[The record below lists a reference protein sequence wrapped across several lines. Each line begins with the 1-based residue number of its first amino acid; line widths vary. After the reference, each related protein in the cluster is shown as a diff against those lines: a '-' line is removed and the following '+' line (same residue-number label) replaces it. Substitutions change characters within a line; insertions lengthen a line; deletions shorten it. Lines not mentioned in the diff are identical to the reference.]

1 MALVGSEK
9 SYTKIFFVLSQL
21 FMLLA
26 VWSLIDE
33 GIIRRPWRDYQAE
46 FIRLERQVAEQAFKK
61 ANEEYKTAGGD
72 AKLVELSRAL
82 EKAQTDKTEDEYLQ
96 LTASLKGKQTILDDK
111 ILDVKF
117 KKSILDN
124 YYYEYKHAMQH
135 GEEFAAKKKRYED
148 LDAEILRLSAANVNE
163 AKGLKL
169 EQDKLAAYDEKIAN
183 LDKQIADLLKG
194 SKDAQDK
201 IDAIDLRTYD
211 IAQVV
216 VSDYGIEGNIYWG
229 RVDRCQTC
237 HVAVDKSGYEDVA
250 TAFNLQVLPD
260 EIAVADA
267 IKKDPTLRGRVIPE
281 KSKTIDGTFGQVKDK
296 RFYQVMY
303 GTHPRRQELFGKHP
317 VEQFGCTTCHG
328 GDGRGL
334 RIQDDGEH
342 HKRGFAFGH
351 IDKAHA
357 THHHGIEPL
366 LRGKQM
372 ESNCLSCHN
381 GEIFINGAQ
390 SLSKGARLFVE
401 LGCQGCH
408 LVKGYDGLHKIGPEL
423 NKVGAKVDAVWL
435 VDWLKN
441 PHNYMPNTRMPN
453 FDLSDDDIVSVA
465 SFLTA
470 NTQAHKLAAQMTLK
484 GNAENGKKVFDTV
497 GCRGCHAT
505 EMNEATMASRGRG
518 PNLSRVAAKV
528 SASSW
533 IYDWIKNPKNY
544 SEHARMPSLR
554 LSDSEA
560 ADITSYLATMS
571 PDYKNEIQT
580 RSSGLAAKVDG
591 TNQDLIRQGKKVMT
605 ERGCYA
611 CHLVNGF
618 EGMDRIGPELTA
630 EAVKEPTVFDFGDA
644 MKHDFVFTDVEGK
657 KVLVGHHEE
666 EPGQETASIH
676 ASIQKPEGIDAV
688 TNLEETWQSW
698 VRNKIKYPLSIYK
711 HERAVLKMPQFNIRD
726 DEADALLA
734 FIKGLQGRIIPDKY
748 NDSLNEF
755 KKKEIAGERLASQY
769 NCMGCHAVG
778 DFGGDINNY
787 IEANHDY
794 AGSKS
799 RYYPPELTR
808 VGEKV
813 RPEWL
818 HEFLKSPW
826 KYRPAAFVR
835 MPTFGFDGAQLNTLT
850 DYFAG
855 MSHVQTGIS
864 DLGYHLD
871 NDLAKIGQT
880 LTGKD
885 IYNCFSCHL
894 LNGAVPGE
902 DSAVY
907 APDFATIRPRLQLDF
922 IPNWIKGPVNYQKFV
937 VMPAF
942 LASKDEAFPDFFGGD
957 PQKQL
962 EALRAY
968 ILSVGTDEIIRKD
981 DKHIGSAD
989 GGH

>member
-33 GIIRRPWRDYQAE
+33 GIIRRPWKSYQDE
-46 FIRLERQVAEQAFKK
+46 FNRLERQVAEQALKK
-61 ANEEYKTAGGD
+61 ADDDFNAAGGE
-72 AKLVELSRAL
+72 AKLVELNKAL
-82 EKAQTDKTEDEYLQ
+82 ELAQTEKTSDEFAK
-96 LTASLKGKQTILDDK
+96 LTGTLKTKQIALDDK

-135 GEEFAAKKKRYED
+135 GEEFEAKKKRYEG
-148 LDAEILRLSAANVNE
+148 LNAEVIRLTDVNKHE
-163 AKGLKL
+163 ALQLKADK
-169 EQDKLAAYDEKIAN
+169 DKLAAYDDKITG
-183 LDKQIADLLKG
+183 LDKQISELLKG
-194 SKDAQDK
+194 MKEAQDK
-201 IDAIDLRTYD
+201 IDAINVRTYD
-211 IAQVV
+211 ITQVV

-237 HVAVDKSGYEDVA
+237 HVAVDKPGYEDVA
-250 TAFNLQVLPD
+250 TALNLQVLPD
-260 EIAVADA
+260 EKAVEAA
-267 IKKDPTLRGRVIPE
+267 IKKDPSLRGRVIPE
-281 KSKTIDGTFGQVKDK
+281 KGTTIDKTLGQVKDK
-296 RFYQVMY
+296 HFYQVMF
-303 GTHPRRQELFGKHP
+303 GTHVRRQELFGKHP
-317 VEQFGCTTCHG
+317 VEKFGCTACHG

-342 HKRGFAFGH
+342 HERGFAFGDL
-351 IDKAHA
+351 DKAHA
-357 THHHGIEPL
+357 THHHGIEPM

-408 LVKGYDGLHKIGPEL
+408 LAKGYDGLHKIGPEL
-423 NKVGAKVDAVWL
+423 NKVGAKVDPVWL
-435 VDWLKN
+435 VDWIKN

-453 FDLSDDDIVSVA
+453 FNLSDDDIIAVA
-465 SFLTA
+465 SFLTSQ
-470 NTQAHKLAAQMTLK
+470 TQPHQLAAQMTLK
-484 GNAENGKKVFDTV
+484 GDVENGKKVFNTV

-505 EMNEATMASRGRG
+505 EMNDTTMISRGRG

-528 SASSW
+528 RGSTW

-560 ADITSYLATMS
+560 ADITAYLATMS
-571 PDYKNEIQT
+571 PEYKNEIQT
-580 RSSGLAAKVDG
+580 RSGGLAGKVDG
-591 TNQDLIRQGKKVMT
+591 TNQTLITQGKKVMT

-611 CHLVNGF
+611 CHLIKGF
-618 EGMDRIGPELTA
+618 ESFDRIGPELTS
-630 EAVKEPTVFDFGDA
+630 EANKEPTVFDFGDA
-644 MKHDFVFTDVEGK
+644 MKHGFTFTDVEGK
-657 KVLVGHHEE
+657 KVLVAHNKE
-666 EPGQETASIH
+666 EPGQETTSIH
-676 ASIQKPEGIDAV
+676 AAIQKSSGIDAV

-698 VRNKIKYPLSIYK
+698 IRNKIKYPLSIYK

-734 FIKGLQGRIIPDKY
+734 FIKGLQGRVIPDKY

-787 IEANHDY
+787 IEANYDY
-794 AGSKS
+794 SGSKS
-799 RYYPPELTR
+799 RYYPPELTH

-826 KYRPAAFVR
+826 KYRPAAIVR
-835 MPTFGFDGAQLNTLT
+835 MPTFGFDGDQLNTLAN
-850 DYFAG
+850 YFAG
-855 MSHVQTGIS
+855 LSHVQTGIS

-871 NDLAKIGQT
+871 PEITKIGQS

-894 LNGAVPGE
+894 LNGVTPG
-902 DSAVY
+902 DDVAVY
-907 APDFATIRPRLQLDF
+907 APDFATMRPRLQFNF
-922 IPNWIKGPVNYQKFV
+922 IPLWIKGPVNYQKFA

-962 EALRAY
+962 DALRAY
-968 ILSVGTDEIIRKD
+968 IFSVGTDEIIRKD
-981 DKHIGSAD
+981 DKHLGSAD
-989 GGH
+989 AGH